1 MLKSINFKYDKQ
13 GDPVNNFKTWNS
25 IMQRKITRYSE
36 EVRINAGKQKEKF
49 GKA

>member
-1 MLKSINFKYDKQ
+1 MLKSINFKYDTQ

-25 IMQRKITRYSE
+25 IMQRKITHYSE
-36 EVRINAGKQKEKF
+36 EVRINAGIQKEKF

>member
-1 MLKSINFKYDKQ
+1 MLKSINFKYDTV

-25 IMQRKITRYSE
+25 IMQKKLTHYSG
-36 EVRINAGKQKEKF
+36 EVTINAGIQKERF